1 MPGAGRTN
9 EHLYCRMNCEEI
21 CQGGG
26 PERGER
32 FMDEIREYLSS
43 QVGAEDDSGATS
55 LVQQR
60 NMSERR

>member
-1 MPGAGRTN
+1 MPRAGRMN

-26 PERGER
+26 PERGQR

-43 QVGAEDDSGATS
+43 QVGAEDDSSPAS
-55 LVQQR
+55 LVQQW

>member
-9 EHLYCRMNCEEI
+9 EHLYRRMNCEEI
-21 CQGGG
+21 CQVGG

-43 QVGAEDDSGATS
+43 QVGAEDDSSATS